1 MDNRKV
7 VKDILIA
14 SGNFDYANIVK
25 YDGEGI
31 RFNFNYYPA
40 TFTVTFK
47 EKEQGKKQRLNLH
60 TMRHQDGMTRDQE
73 ILWVDLYNIFY
84 AFKLRGI
91 DGRKVTGEEMA
102 KSMKDVHR
110 KFKEVT
116 ASLNDIFDVTE
127 ERIDNWI
134 S

>member
-1 MDNRKV
+1 
-7 VKDILIA
+7 
-14 SGNFDYANIVK
+14 
-25 YDGEGI
+25 
-31 RFNFNYYPA
+31 
-40 TFTVTFK
+40 
-47 EKEQGKKQRLNLH
+47 
-60 TMRHQDGMTRDQE
+60 MRHQDGMTRDQE